1 MENISAN
8 APWKSSL
15 GEVPFN
21 LDYFDG
27 SMFEAVEKIAQQYPN
42 NIAFDFMGRS
52 TSYKSLVKEIEA
64 CAKALRTIGVRE
76 GDKVTIAMPNCPQ
89 AIQMFYAV
97 NLIGGVCNMIHPLS
111 AEKEIEFYL
120 NESESVTA
128 ITLDQFYNKFENIR
142 HNTKVVNIVIAS
154 IKDELSKPV
163 KAGYMLTEGRK
174 IKKIPEDAPV
184 IRWKEFLHMG
194 RHCFYNYKVKRTGS
208 DPAVILYSGGTTGT
222 TKGILLSNRN
232 FNALGQQVIA
242 ANPMFRV
249 GDKMLAAMPLFHGFG
264 LGVCIHTMLSQGG
277 RCILIPR
284 FTAQTYAKQITKYH
298 CNFIAGVPTLYEA
311 LLRLP
316 SMDKADL
323 SSLKGVF
330 SGGDSLS
337 VELKKKFD
345 RFLYDHNAKIQI
357 REGFGL
363 TECVTA
369 SCLTPP
375 HMAKEGSIGLPFPDT
390 YYKIVEPGTDRELP
404 YGEEGEIL
412 IAGPTVMMEYI
423 KHPEETAQT
432 LRRHADGLTWMY
444 TGDLGMMDDEGFI
457 YFRGRAKRMIISSGY
472 NIYPGQL
479 ENILDAHEFVHMSCV
494 IGVPDPYKMQK
505 VKAFVML
512 KPGVPESPETKAAIL
527 AYCRK
532 NIAKYAMPYDIEF
545 RRELPKTLVGKVA
558 YRVLEEEEAAKRA
571 EEEKTE

>member
-512 KPGVPESPETKAAIL
+512 KPGVPESPETKEAIL